1 MVQTVC
7 TPAAGVDYY
16 TTTAGKTNVLGGKT
30 TVKCGRKR
38 SKMAG
43 HCTVQ
48 GRRDRSPAQ
57 TRSQLGDP
65 PPDSINVVT
74 MSNFAAESAPRSSS
88 MASGAWAKVATAVVA
103 EWKIRVED
111 DESTKLIS
119 FQEARYVY
127 GTCRTCRR

>member
-1 MVQTVC
+1 MC

-48 GRRDRSPAQ
+48 GAKRSLPGTNEELA
-57 TRSQLGDP
+57 R
-65 PPDSINVVT
+65 
-74 MSNFAAESAPRSSS
+74 RSS
-88 MASGAWAKVATAVVA
+88 ARFDKSGDDEQFRSGERAQVLFNGKWGMGQSCNSRGSG
-103 EWKIRVED
+103 WKIRVED

>member
-1 MVQTVC
+1 MERSLIFFSLGQNISTDPLIFKMNGELCSVC

-48 GRRDRSPAQ
+48 GAKRSLPGTNEELA
-57 TRSQLGDP
+57 R
-65 PPDSINVVT
+65 
-74 MSNFAAESAPRSSS
+74 RSS
-88 MASGAWAKVATAVVA
+88 ARFDKSGDDEQFRSGERAQVLFNGKWGMGQSCNS
-103 EWKIRVED
+103 RGSGVED
-111 DESTKLIS
+111 TS
-119 FQEARYVY
+119 
-127 GTCRTCRR
+127 